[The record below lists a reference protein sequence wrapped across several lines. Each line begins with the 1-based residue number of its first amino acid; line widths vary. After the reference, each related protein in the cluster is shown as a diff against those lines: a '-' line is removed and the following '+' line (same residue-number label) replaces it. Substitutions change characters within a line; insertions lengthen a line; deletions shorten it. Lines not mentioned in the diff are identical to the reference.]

1 MGEVEIMNM
10 TEPMAN
16 YARGIV
22 GFLIDV
28 RGIAPDDL
36 EPEIVADAMIAGVD
50 VNKMEPLNRA
60 EWQERWDDCYRVA
73 ARVLVETG
81 R

>member
-1 MGEVEIMNM
+1 MNM

-36 EPEIVADAMIAGVD
+36 EPE
-50 VNKMEPLNRA
+50 
-60 EWQERWDDCYRVA
+60 
-73 ARVLVETG
+73 
-81 R
+81 

>member
-1 MGEVEIMNM
+1 MNM

-36 EPEIVADAMIAGVD
+36 EPEVVTDAMIRGAADEAFV
-50 VNKMEPLNRA
+50 
-60 EWQERWDDCYRVA
+60 WQEREQCWNDSCRIA
-73 ARVLVETG
+73 AQVLGEMG